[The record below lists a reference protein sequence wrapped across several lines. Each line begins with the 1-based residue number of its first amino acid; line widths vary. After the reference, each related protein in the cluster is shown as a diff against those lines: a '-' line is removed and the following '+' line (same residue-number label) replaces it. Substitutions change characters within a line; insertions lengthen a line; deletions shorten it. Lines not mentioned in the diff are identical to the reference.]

1 MSHTLR
7 FTSRTLV
14 RLAAVLSAG
23 LALTATPLAAE
34 ELKLAHF
41 MSPRHVMHTDMMAP
55 WAEEIARATGNR
67 ISVKIFPGLQ
77 LGGKPP
83 TQYKLAVDGIAD
95 ISFGLQGYTSSAFPR
110 TTLTELPDFGETG
123 VAATERMWSIF
134 PKYLS
139 EEYKDVKVLAIWSND
154 EPVIMTKSRAVRRL
168 EDLKGMKV
176 RTPSAMQ
183 SKVLQALGAVPIDMP
198 VTEMYNALDRG
209 VVDALWVPPSVIL
222 DFKLME
228 VAKFYT
234 VGVPQSR
241 SPFFLVMNRKKYESL
256 APDLR
261 KALDDTTGRT
271 LSLKATAAYERRGE
285 EALQVVRGR
294 PGTEII
300 KLEPAEQQRWR
311 AALAP
316 MVEASIAEAE
326 KSGIN
331 ARDMLKAAGYLK

>member
-1 MSHTLR
+1 MSNTLA
-7 FTSRTLV
+7 
-14 RLAAVLSAG
+14 RLTAVLGVGIVLSSA
-23 LALTATPLAAE
+23 PLAAE

-67 ISVKIFPGLQ
+67 ITVKIFPGSQ

-95 ISFGLQGYTSSAFPR
+95 VAFGLQGYTSSAFPR
-110 TTLTELPDFGETG
+110 TTLTELPYFGETG
-123 VAATERMWSIF
+123 IAATERMWSIF

-139 EEYKDVKVLAIWSND
+139 EEYKDVRVLAVWSND
-154 EPVIMTKSRAVRRL
+154 EPVIMTKARAVRRL

-183 SKVLQALGAVPIDMP
+183 SKVLQALGAVPVDMP

-209 VVDALWVPPSVIL
+209 VVDALWVPPSTIL

-234 VGVPQSR
+234 VEVPQSR
-241 SPFFLVMNRKKYESL
+241 SPFFLVMNRKKYDSL

-261 KALDDTTGRT
+261 KALDDTTGKT
-271 LSLKATAAYERRGE
+271 LSLKATAAYDRRGE
-285 EALQVVRGR
+285 EALQVVRGT
-294 PGTEII
+294 PGTEIV
-300 KLEPAEQQRWR
+300 KLAPAEQQRWR

-316 MVEASIAEAE
+316 MVEASIADAE
-326 KSGIN
+326 KAGIN
-331 ARDMLKAAGYLK
+331 ARDMLRAARYLK

>member
-1 MSHTLR
+1 MSHMTV
-7 FTSRTLV
+7 FTSRSLARV
-14 RLAAVLSAG
+14 AAVLGAG
-23 LALTATPLAAE
+23 IALAATPLAAE

-41 MSPRHVMHTDMMAP
+41 MSPRHVMHTDMMVP
-55 WAEEIARATGNR
+55 WTGEIARATDNR
-67 ISVKIFPGLQ
+67 ITVKIFPASQ

-110 TTLTELPDFGETG
+110 TTLTELPYFGQTG

-139 EEYKDVKVLAIWSND
+139 EEYKDVKVLAVWSND
-154 EPVIMTKSRAVRRL
+154 EPVIMTKSKAVRRL
-168 EDLKGMKV
+168 DDLKGLKV

-183 SKVLQALGAVPIDMP
+183 SKVLQALGAVPVDMP

-209 VVDALWVPPSVIL
+209 VVDALWVPPSTIL

-234 VGVPQSR
+234 VDVPQAR

-256 APDLR
+256 TPDLR
-261 KALDDTTGRT
+261 KALEDTTGKT
-271 LSLKATAAYERRGE
+271 LSLKATAAYDRRGE
-285 EALQVVRGR
+285 EALQAVRGK

-300 KLEPAEQQRWR
+300 KLDPAEQQRWR
-311 AALAP
+311 GALAP
-316 MVEASIAEAE
+316 MIEASIADAE
-326 KSGIN
+326 RAGIN